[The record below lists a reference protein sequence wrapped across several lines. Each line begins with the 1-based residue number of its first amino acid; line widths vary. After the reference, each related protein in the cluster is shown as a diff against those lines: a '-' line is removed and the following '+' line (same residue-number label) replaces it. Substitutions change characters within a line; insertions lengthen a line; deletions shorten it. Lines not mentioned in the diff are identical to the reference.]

1 MTKAEAKMILGAE
14 FPGVDFR
21 VFIGSYARGTNYTRP
36 VIEVSYNYKKNPI
49 DYRQVAALIP
59 GSSVH
64 AVGKK

>member
-1 MTKAEAKMILGAE
+1 MTKADAKQLLNAA
-14 FPGVDFR
+14 FPGVEFR
-21 VFIGSYARGTNYTRP
+21 VFIGSYARGTNFTRP
-36 VIEVSYNYKKNPI
+36 VIEVSYNFKKNPI